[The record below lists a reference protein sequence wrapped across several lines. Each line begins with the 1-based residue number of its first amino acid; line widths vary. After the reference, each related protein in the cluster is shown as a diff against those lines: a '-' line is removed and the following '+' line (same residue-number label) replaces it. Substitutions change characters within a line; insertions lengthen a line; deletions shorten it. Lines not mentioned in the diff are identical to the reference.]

1 MRVIT
6 LILGKCNEI
15 SVFPCT
21 KVEVFMILQ
30 DPLCLLLM
38 VNLIVNLIDLRN
50 TLEINETHFWV
61 YVKDFPETVKS
72 YGL

>member
-1 MRVIT
+1 
-6 LILGKCNEI
+6 
-15 SVFPCT
+15 
-21 KVEVFMILQ
+21 MILQ

-50 TLEINETHFWV
+50 TLEINKTHFWV
-61 YVKDFPETVKS
+61 YVKDILETVKS